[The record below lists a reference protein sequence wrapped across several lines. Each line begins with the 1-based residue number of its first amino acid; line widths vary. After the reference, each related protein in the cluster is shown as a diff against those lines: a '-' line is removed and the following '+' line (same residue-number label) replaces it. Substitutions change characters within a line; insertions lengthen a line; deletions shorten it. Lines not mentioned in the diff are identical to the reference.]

1 MKKLRLI
8 IILLV
13 ILFLFPLSSK
23 LFSQEISV
31 IEYFEKDANYDIYYD
46 VNDLRVNVIKK
57 ARIIRLI
64 EIKGNKFL
72 EITNSTVFSGK
83 EKRGYVR
90 FSCIKAILPS
100 EILAPEL

>member
-64 EIKGNKFL
+64 EIKGNNKWL
-72 EITNSTVFSGK
+72 TIIQNATK
-83 EKRGYVR
+83 
-90 FSCIKAILPS
+90 KAK
-100 EILAPEL
+100 